1 MTCEFDL
8 FNPPKEYNYNLMNK
22 NIELDNLQN
31 PYIQVVWEDT
41 PDNFTQ
47 ERIKRVRSYFEK
59 KYKSKNVN
67 VVTKVKTLDSE
78 IQSVDISMNILD
90 ENFQKDLIS
99 KFLNNNDFSD
109 VEEQIMEFNEVVENK
124 ISSEKSDITPF
135 KKWYIN
141 KIEFSNFLSFG
152 DNQVLDFKK
161 VKGISAVESNP
172 PNFGGKTVL
181 TVDLL
186 LFLFFNTTTKTNKAE
201 EIFNR
206 FRDKNKVSVKG
217 DITIDGE
224 NYIIVREVIRKP
236 KRKGDGFTVST
247 KLDFFKKL
255 SDGSLLN
262 FTGEQRRETE
272 EFIKK
277 SIGEMND
284 FLMTILTTASNLEE
298 LIDSKPTARGQVL
311 SRFLGLD
318 SLKLKEETAKEI
330 TSNFS
335 KRMTSNL
342 YNIED
347 LKSDIQTNKDK
358 IAIENENLES
368 YDVKLKDVL
377 ERIEKGQKYRDEW
390 IQKKHTGID
399 NDLLRINP
407 NDLTLEIQGFEIK
420 IKNIKSDIKN
430 LTIVEPSEFYHEDR
444 HDDIK
449 DLLSD
454 SKVKLGTLQSKKID
468 IEDELKSFEG
478 GIECQYCGIVLAQSE
493 YNDKRKLELNEIIDN
508 IKESE
513 LLVKKY
519 SEQEKEFVDLKKQFD
534 EYEKNKLVK
543 EKYEIQLESFELK
556 KKGVEDNLKR
566 FKEQEIKVNENN
578 KIDEVLVKADLR
590 IDELNTEK
598 DGVNSDITTSKNNI
612 LKYEEK
618 IVELKKYIETIKKEE
633 EQLRIY
639 KIYLELFGKKGI
651 SKMIMRSMTP
661 VINSELQ
668 RLLMDSAEFKLEV
681 RISDKDEV
689 EFWMVD
695 NNTQIEK
702 LMSSGSGY
710 ERTIASLALRAVLSK
725 VCSLPKPNIVV
736 FDEVFG
742 KISNDNLEMVSEFFH
757 KIKSYFEKIFVITH
771 NPMVSQWSDSIVKI
785 EKTNNVS
792 KVVQ

>member
-1 MTCEFDL
+1 MNHDLKVETFD
-8 FNPPKEYNYNLMNK
+8 
-22 NIELDNLQN
+22 N

-47 ERIKRVRSYFEK
+47 ERIKRVRAYFEK
-59 KYKSKNVN
+59 KYNSKNVN
-67 VVTKVKTLDSE
+67 VVTKVKSTDDE
-78 IQSVDISMNILD
+78 IQSVDVSMNILD
-90 ENFQKDLIS
+90 ENFQKDLIT
-99 KFLNNNDFSD
+99 KYLKVHELSD
-109 VEEQIMEFNEVVENK
+109 DEKDILEFNQIVENK
-124 ISSEKSDITPF
+124 VSADKSDITPF

-141 KIEFSNFLSFG
+141 RIEFSNFLSFG
-152 DNQVLDFKK
+152 DNQVLNFDK
-161 VKGISAVESNP
+161 VKGITTVESNP

-206 FRDKNKVSVKG
+206 FRDKDKVSVKG

-224 NYIIVREVIRKP
+224 NYIIVREINRKL
-236 KRKGDGFTVST
+236 KKTGDEYTVST

-255 SDGSLLN
+255 SDGSLVN

-272 EFIKK
+272 EFIKR
-277 SIGEMND
+277 SIGDMND

-318 SLKLKEETAKEI
+318 SLKLKEEAAKEI
-330 TSNFS
+330 VSNFS

-347 LKSDIQTNKDK
+347 LKLNIETNKEK
-358 IAIENENLES
+358 ISEEENNIGI
-368 YDVKLKDVL
+368 YNNQIKDVND
-377 ERIEKGQKYRDEW
+377 RIEKGQKYRDEW
-390 IQKKHTGID
+390 LQKKHSGID
-399 NDLLRINP
+399 NDLLRVNP
-407 NDLTLEIQGFEIK
+407 NNLDLEIKSYESK
-420 IKNIKSDIKN
+420 ILNTQKDIDNLNI
-430 LTIVEPSEFYHEDR
+430 TEPSEYYHEDK
-444 HDDIK
+444 HDEVK
-449 DLLSD
+449 ELLSNE
-454 SKVKLGTLQSKKID
+454 KVKVGTLQSKKRD
-468 IEDELKSFEG
+468 IESELKSFEG

-493 YNDKRKLELNEIIDN
+493 YNEKRKKELDDINIGISHSTIMLEG
-508 IKESE
+508 
-513 LLVKKY
+513 Y
-519 SEQEKEFVDLKKQFD
+519 EKTEKSFVDLKRQFD
-534 EYEKNKLVK
+534 EYEKNKLIK
-543 EKYEIQLESFELK
+543 EKYEIQIESFELK
-556 KKGVEDNLKR
+556 KKSVEETLQR
-566 FKEQEIKVNENN
+566 FKDQEVKVNENN
-578 KIDEVLVKADLR
+578 KIDEVLIKADMRL
-590 IDELNTEK
+590 DELSREK
-598 DGVNSDITTSKNNI
+598 EMVNSNITTSKNNI
-612 LKYEEK
+612 EKYKEK
-618 IVELKKYIETIKKEE
+618 IEELNGFIEKIKEE
-633 EQLRIY
+633 EEKLRIY
-639 KIYLELFGKKGI
+639 KIYLDLFGKKGI

-681 RISDKDEV
+681 RVSEKDEV

-725 VCSLPKPNIVV
+725 ICSLPKPNIVV

-742 KISNDNLEMVSEFFH
+742 KISNDNLEMVSEFFQ

-771 NPMVSQWSDSIVKI
+771 NPMVSQWADSIVKI
-785 EKTNNVS
+785 QKNNNVS
-792 KVVQ
+792 KVIQ

>member
-1 MTCEFDL
+1 MDL
-8 FNPPKEYNYNLMNK
+8 FNQPKELNYTFMTHDLDVD
-22 NIELDNLQN
+22 NINN

-59 KYKSKNVN
+59 KYDSKNVN
-67 VVTKVKTLDSE
+67 VVTKVKVTNSE
-78 IQSVDISMNILD
+78 IQSVDVSMNILD
-90 ENFQKDLIS
+90 ENFQKDLIV
-99 KFLNNNDFSD
+99 KYLNIHDLNDD
-109 VEEQIMEFNEVVENK
+109 EKEVLEFNEVVENK
-124 ISSEKSDITPF
+124 VSSEKSDITPF

-152 DNQVLDFKK
+152 DNQVLDFSK
-161 VKGISAVESNP
+161 VKGITSVESNP
-172 PNFGGKTVL
+172 SNFGGKTIL

-186 LFLFFNTTTKTNKAE
+186 LFLFFNSTTKTNKAE
-201 EIFNR
+201 EIFNK

-224 NYIIVREVIRKP
+224 NYIIVREIIRK
-236 KRKGDGFTVST
+236 KKKSGEGFTVST

-255 SDGSLLN
+255 SDGSLVN

-272 EFIKK
+272 EFIKR

-284 FLMTILTTASNLEE
+284 FLMTILTTSSNLEE

-318 SLKLKEETAKEI
+318 SLKLKEEAAKEI
-330 TSNFS
+330 VSNFS

-342 YNIED
+342 YNIVD
-347 LKSDIQTNKDK
+347 LKSDIETNKEK
-358 IAIENENLES
+358 ISEEKHNIKL
-368 YDVKLKDVL
+368 YDSQIKDVN
-377 ERIEKGQKYRDEW
+377 ERIDKGRKYRDDW
-390 IQKKHTGID
+390 LQKKHTGID
-399 NDLLRINP
+399 RDLLRVNT
-407 NDLTLEIQGFEIK
+407 NDLQVEISNFTLKTINIQKEIDSL
-420 IKNIKSDIKN
+420 NIS
-430 LTIVEPSEFYHEDR
+430 EPTKFYEEEG
-444 HDDIK
+444 HDNAK
-449 DLLSD
+449 ELLSE
-454 SKVKLGTLQSKKID
+454 SKISLGTTESKIID
-468 IEDELKSFEG
+468 IEDELKEFEG
-478 GIECQYCGIVLAQSE
+478 GIKCQYCGITLAQSE
-493 YNDKRKLELNEIIDN
+493 YSEKRKKELKGLKIN
-508 IKESE
+508 IKTFTKE
-513 LLVKKY
+513 VKKY
-519 SEQEKEFVDLKKQFD
+519 TKEEELFVDLKRQFD
-534 EYEKNKLVK
+534 EYEKNKLIK
-543 EKYEIQLESFELK
+543 EKCEIQIETFELK
-556 KKGVEDNLKR
+556 KKGVEETLKR
-566 FKEQEIKVNENN
+566 FKEQEYKVKENN
-578 KIDEVLVKADLR
+578 KIDEMLLKADMRL
-590 IDELNTEK
+590 DELNGEK
-598 DGVNSDITTSKNNI
+598 EDVNSNITTSNNNI
-612 LKYEEK
+612 E
-618 IVELKKYIETIKKEE
+618 KYIDKIEELNSFIERIKQEE
-633 EQLRIY
+633 EQVRIY
-639 KIYLELFGKKGI
+639 KIYLDLFGKKGI
-651 SKMIMRSMTP
+651 SKMIMRSMMP

-689 EFWMVD
+689 EFLMID

-771 NPMVSQWSDSIVKI
+771 NPLVSQWSDSTVKI
-785 EKTNNVS
+785 QKTNNVS

>member
-1 MTCEFDL
+1 MDL
-8 FNPPKEYNYNLMNK
+8 FNQPKEFDYKTMSHKLKLEEMK
-22 NIELDNLQN
+22 N

-59 KYKSKNVN
+59 KYGSKNVN
-67 VVTKVKTLDSE
+67 VVTKVKTTDSE
-78 IQSVDISMNILD
+78 IQSVDVSMNILD
-90 ENFQKDLIS
+90 ENYQKELIS
-99 KFLNNNDFSD
+99 KYLELNELLDNEKEILKFND
-109 VEEQIMEFNEVVENK
+109 VVENK
-124 ISSEKSDITPF
+124 VSEEKSDVTPF

-152 DNQVLDFKK
+152 DNQVLDFNKI
-161 VKGISAVESNP
+161 KGIAVVESNP

-201 EIFNR
+201 EVFNR

-224 NYIIVREVIRKP
+224 DFIIVREVIRKP
-236 KRKGDGFTVST
+236 KRSGDGFTVST

-255 SDGSLLN
+255 SDGTLMN

-284 FLMTILTTASNLEE
+284 FLTTILTTASNLEE

-318 SLKLKEETAKEI
+318 SLKIKEDAAKEI

-342 YNIED
+342 YNVED
-347 LKSDIQTNKDK
+347 LKSDIEIN
-358 IAIENENLES
+358 NENITNEKNNITH
-368 YDVKLKDVL
+368 YETQLKDVN
-377 ERIEKGQKYRDEW
+377 ERIDKGQKYRDEW

-399 NDLLRINP
+399 NDLLRTNP
-407 NDLTLEIQGFEIK
+407 ETLESEINSFKLK
-420 IKNIKSDIKN
+420 IHNTKTEIEE
-430 LTIVEPSEFYHEDR
+430 LRLVEPTEYYKEDK
-444 HDDIK
+444 HDNIK
-449 DLLSD
+449 DLLSE
-454 SKVKLGTLQSKKID
+454 SKINVGTTELLIQD
-468 IEDELKSFEG
+468 IESELKEFDG
-478 GIECQYCGIVLAQSE
+478 GIKCQYCGITLAKSE
-493 YNDKRKLELNEIIDN
+493 YSEKKKVELEQLKKDLKVYNKQVKTYSK
-508 IKESE
+508 KEE
-513 LLVKKY
+513 V
-519 SEQEKEFVDLKKQFD
+519 FVDLKNQFD

-543 EKYEIQLESFELK
+543 EKCEIQIETFELK
-556 KKGVEDNLKR
+556 KGSIEDTLKR
-566 FKEQEIKVNENN
+566 YREQEVKVTENN
-578 KIDEVLVKADLR
+578 KIDEVLVKADMRL
-590 IDELNTEK
+590 DELNREK
-598 DGVNSDITTSKNNI
+598 DNVNSYITTSENNI
-612 LKYEEK
+612 VKYKEK
-618 IVELKKYIETIKKEE
+618 IEELKDYIQRIKEEE

-681 RISDKDEV
+681 RISEKDEV
-689 EFWMVD
+689 EFWMID

-710 ERTIASLALRAVLSK
+710 EKTIASLALRAVLSK
-725 VCSLPKPNIVV
+725 VCSLPKPNVVV

-785 EKTNNVS
+785 EKNKNVS

>member
-1 MTCEFDL
+1 MDL
-8 FNPPKEYNYNLMNK
+8 FNQPKELNYTFMTHDLDVD
-22 NIELDNLQN
+22 NINN

-59 KYKSKNVN
+59 KYDSKNVN
-67 VVTKVKTLDSE
+67 VVTKVKVTNSE
-78 IQSVDISMNILD
+78 IQSVDVSMNILD
-90 ENFQKDLIS
+90 ENFQKDLIV
-99 KFLNNNDFSD
+99 KYLNIHDLNDD
-109 VEEQIMEFNEVVENK
+109 EKEVLEFNEVVENK
-124 ISSEKSDITPF
+124 VSSEKSDITPF

-152 DNQVLDFKK
+152 DNQVLDFSK
-161 VKGISAVESNP
+161 VKGITSVESNP
-172 PNFGGKTVL
+172 SNFGGKTIL

-186 LFLFFNTTTKTNKAE
+186 LFLFFNSTTKTNKAE
-201 EIFNR
+201 EIFNK

-224 NYIIVREVIRKP
+224 NYIIVREIIRK
-236 KRKGDGFTVST
+236 KKKSGEGFTVST

-255 SDGSLLN
+255 SDGSLVN

-272 EFIKK
+272 EFIKR

-284 FLMTILTTASNLEE
+284 FLMTILTTSSNLEE

-318 SLKLKEETAKEI
+318 SLKLKEEAAKEI
-330 TSNFS
+330 VSNFS

-342 YNIED
+342 YNIVD
-347 LKSDIQTNKDK
+347 LKSDIETNKEK
-358 IAIENENLES
+358 ISEEKHNI
-368 YDVKLKDVL
+368 KLYGSQIKDVN
-377 ERIEKGQKYRDEW
+377 ERIDKGRKYRDDW
-390 IQKKHTGID
+390 LQKKHTGID
-399 NDLLRINP
+399 RDLLRANT
-407 NDLTLEIQGFEIK
+407 NDLQVEISNFTLKTINIQKEIDSL
-420 IKNIKSDIKN
+420 NIS
-430 LTIVEPSEFYHEDR
+430 EPTKFYEEEG
-444 HDDIK
+444 HDNAK
-449 DLLSD
+449 ELLSE
-454 SKVKLGTLQSKKID
+454 SKISLGTTESKIID
-468 IEDELKSFEG
+468 IEDELKEFEG
-478 GIECQYCGIVLAQSE
+478 GIKCQYCGITLAQSE
-493 YNDKRKLELNEIIDN
+493 YSEKRKKELKGLKIN
-508 IKESE
+508 IKTFTKE
-513 LLVKKY
+513 VKKY
-519 SEQEKEFVDLKKQFD
+519 TKEEELFVDLKRQFD
-534 EYEKNKLVK
+534 EYEKNKLIK
-543 EKYEIQLESFELK
+543 EKCEIQIETFELK
-556 KKGVEDNLKR
+556 KKGVEETLKR
-566 FKEQEIKVNENN
+566 FKEQEYKVKENN
-578 KIDEVLVKADLR
+578 KIDEMLLKADMRL
-590 IDELNTEK
+590 DELNGEK
-598 DGVNSDITTSKNNI
+598 EDVNSNITTSNNNI
-612 LKYEEK
+612 E
-618 IVELKKYIETIKKEE
+618 KYIDKIEELNSFIERIKQEE
-633 EQLRIY
+633 EQVRIY
-639 KIYLELFGKKGI
+639 KIYLDLFGKKGI
-651 SKMIMRSMTP
+651 SKMIMRSMMP

-689 EFWMVD
+689 EFLMID

-771 NPMVSQWSDSIVKI
+771 NPLVSQWSDSTVKI
-785 EKTNNVS
+785 QKTNNVS

>member
-1 MTCEFDL
+1 MDL
-8 FNPPKEYNYNLMNK
+8 FNQPNEFNYEYMNHDLDTEK
-22 NIELDNLQN
+22 IEN
-31 PYIQVVWEDT
+31 PYVQVVWEDT

-47 ERIKRVRSYFEK
+47 ERIKRVRAYFEK
-59 KYKSKNVN
+59 KYESKNVN
-67 VVTKVKTLDSE
+67 VVTKVKTTDNE
-78 IQSVDISMNILD
+78 IQSVDVSMNILD
-90 ENFQKDLIS
+90 ENFQKDLIV
-99 KFLNNNDFSD
+99 KYLKLNELSD
-109 VEEQIMEFNEVVENK
+109 DEEKIMEFNSIVENK
-124 ISSEKSDITPF
+124 VSEDKSDITPF

-152 DNQVLDFKK
+152 DNQVIDFNK
-161 VKGISAVESNP
+161 VKGITAVESNP
-172 PNFGGKTVL
+172 PNFGGKTIL

-224 NYIIVREVIRKP
+224 DYIIVREVIRKP
-236 KRKGDGFTVST
+236 KRSGEGFTVST

-255 SDGSLLN
+255 SDGTLMN

-284 FLMTILTTASNLEE
+284 FLMTILTTSSNLEE

-318 SLKLKEETAKEI
+318 SLKLKEEASKEI

-342 YNIED
+342 YNVQD
-347 LKSDIQTNKDK
+347 LKKDIDTNKEK
-358 IAIENENLES
+358 ILEDEKNIKD
-368 YDVKLKDVL
+368 YKLQLVDVNK
-377 ERIEKGQKYRDEW
+377 RIEKGQEYRDEW
-390 IQKKHTGID
+390 LQKKHTGID
-399 NDLLRINP
+399 QDLLRANPDTLDAEINSFK
-407 NDLTLEIQGFEIK
+407 LK
-420 IKNIKSDIKN
+420 IHNTKIDIDELK
-430 LTIVEPSEFYHEDR
+430 IVEPSDFYKEDK
-444 HDDIK
+444 HDEVK
-449 DLLSD
+449 ELLSK
-454 SKVKLGTLQSKKID
+454 SKVSLGTTESKVED
-468 IEDELKSFEG
+468 IESELKEFEG
-478 GIECQYCGIVLAQSE
+478 GIKCQYCGITLAQSE
-493 YNDKRKLELNEIIDN
+493 YSEKKKEELITL
-508 IKESE
+508 KESIKTFSKE
-513 LLVKKY
+513 VKRY
-519 SEQEKEFVDLKKQFD
+519 TKEEESFVNLKNQFD
-534 EYEKNKLVK
+534 EYEKNKLIK

-556 KKGVEDNLKR
+556 KDAIEEKLKR
-566 FKEQEIKVNENN
+566 YREQETMVNENN
-578 KIDEVLVKADLR
+578 KIDQVLIKADMRL
-590 IDELNTEK
+590 DELDVEK
-598 DGVNSDITTSKNNI
+598 QHINSGITTSNNNI
-612 LKYEEK
+612 EKYKEK
-618 IVELKKYIETIKKEE
+618 ISELKDYIERIKQEE

-639 KIYLELFGKKGI
+639 KIYLDLFGKKGI
-651 SKMIMRSMTP
+651 SKMIMRSMMP

-689 EFWMVD
+689 EFWMID

-785 EKTNNVS
+785 QKTNNVS

>member
-1 MTCEFDL
+1 MDL
-8 FNPPKEYNYNLMNK
+8 FNQPKEFNYQNMNHDLDTEK
-22 NIELDNLQN
+22 IEN

-47 ERIKRVRSYFEK
+47 ERIKRVRAYFEK
-59 KYKSKNVN
+59 KYGSKNVN
-67 VVTKVKTLDSE
+67 VVTKVKTTDDE
-78 IQSVDISMNILD
+78 IQSVDVSMNILD

-99 KFLNNNDFSD
+99 KYLKLNEFSD
-109 VEEQIMEFNEVVENK
+109 DEDKIMEFNSIVENK
-124 ISSEKSDITPF
+124 VSEDKADITPF

-152 DNQVLDFKK
+152 DNQVLDFNK
-161 VKGISAVESNP
+161 VKGITAVESNP
-172 PNFGGKTVL
+172 PNFGGKTIL

-224 NYIIVREVIRKP
+224 DYIIVREVIRKP
-236 KRKGDGFTVST
+236 KRSGDGFTVST

-255 SDGSLLN
+255 ADGTMMN

-284 FLMTILTTASNLEE
+284 FLMTILTTSSNLEE

-318 SLKLKEETAKEI
+318 SLKLKEEAAKEI
-330 TSNFS
+330 VSNFS

-342 YNIED
+342 YNVHD
-347 LKSDIQTNKDK
+347 LKSDIETNKEK
-358 IAIENENLES
+358 ISEEEKNITSYNEQI
-368 YDVKLKDVL
+368 KDVN
-377 ERIEKGQKYRDEW
+377 ERIDKGQKYRDEW
-390 IQKKHTGID
+390 LQKKHTGID
-399 NDLLRINP
+399 NDLLRTNP
-407 NDLTLEIQGFEIK
+407 DTLEAEINSYKLK
-420 IKNIKSDIKN
+420 IHNTKSDIDE
-430 LTIVEPSEFYHEDR
+430 LRIVEPSEFYKENE
-444 HDDIK
+444 HDKVK
-449 DLLSD
+449 DLLSESKISLGTTE
-454 SKVKLGTLQSKKID
+454 SKVED
-468 IEDELKSFEG
+468 IESELKEFEG
-478 GIECQYCGIVLAQSE
+478 GIKCQYCGITLAQSE
-493 YNDKRKLELNEIIDN
+493 YSEKKKKELITL
-508 IKESE
+508 KESIKSLTKE
-513 LLVKKY
+513 VKKY
-519 SEQEKEFVDLKKQFD
+519 TKEEESFVDLKNQFD
-534 EYEKNKLVK
+534 KYEKNKLVK
-543 EKYEIQLESFELK
+543 EKYEIQLESFEI
-556 KKGVEDNLKR
+556 KKGQVEDNLSR
-566 FKEQEIKVNENN
+566 FREQEVKVKENN
-578 KIDEVLVKADLR
+578 KIDEMLVKADVRL
-590 IDELNTEK
+590 DELNREK
-598 DGVNSDITTSKNNI
+598 DTINSNITTSKNNI
-612 LKYEEK
+612 DKYKEK
-618 IVELKKYIETIKKEE
+618 IVELKDYIERIKQEE

-689 EFWMVD
+689 EFWMID

-725 VCSLPKPNIVV
+725 VCSLPKPNVVV

-785 EKTNNVS
+785 QKTNNVS

>member
-1 MTCEFDL
+1 MDL
-8 FNPPKEYNYNLMNK
+8 FNQPKEFNYRFMNHDLD
-22 NIELDNLQN
+22 IEKIEN
-31 PYIQVVWEDT
+31 PYVQVVWEDT
-41 PDNFTQ
+41 PENFTQ
-47 ERIKRVRSYFEK
+47 ERIKRVRAYFEK
-59 KYKSKNVN
+59 KYGSKNVN
-67 VVTKVKTLDSE
+67 VVTKVKTTETE
-78 IQSVDISMNILD
+78 IQSVDVSMNILD

-99 KFLNNNDFSD
+99 KYLKSNELSD
-109 VEEQIMEFNEVVENK
+109 VEDNIMEFNEVVENK
-124 ISSEKSDITPF
+124 ISADKSDITPF

-152 DNQVLDFKK
+152 DNQVLDFNK
-161 VKGISAVESNP
+161 VKGITAVESNP

-224 NYIIVREVIRKP
+224 DYIIVREVVRKP
-236 KRKGDGFTVST
+236 KRSGDGFTVST

-255 SDGSLLN
+255 ADGTLLN

-272 EFIKK
+272 EFIKN

-318 SLKLKEETAKEI
+318 SLKMKEEAAKEI
-330 TSNFS
+330 VSNFS

-342 YNIED
+342 YDVET
-347 LKSDIQTNKDK
+347 LKSNIQDNNEK
-358 IAIENENLES
+358 IKSEKENLTI
-368 YDVKLKDVL
+368 YDGQLADVIK
-377 ERIEKGQKYRDEW
+377 RIEKGQEYRDEW
-390 IQKKHTGID
+390 LQKKHSGID
-399 NDLLRINP
+399 KDLMRLNSDNIIQEINDY
-407 NDLTLEIQGFEIK
+407 DLKIGSVKED
-420 IKNIKSDIKN
+420 IKNIN
-430 LTIVEPSEFYHEDR
+430 VVEPSKFYEEDE
-444 HDDIK
+444 HDSVK
-449 DLLSD
+449 ELLSEQ
-454 SKVKLGTLQSKKID
+454 KIKLGTLTSKKRD
-468 IEDELKSFEG
+468 ITEELKSFDG

-493 YNDKRKLELNEIIDN
+493 YSDKRKKELDEIVNGI
-508 IKESE
+508 SE
-513 LLVKKY
+513 TTIQVDSLI
-519 SEQEKEFVDLKKQFD
+519 EKEQSFVDLKKEFD
-534 EYEKNKLVK
+534 QYEKNKLIK
-543 EKYEIQLESFELK
+543 EKYEIQLESLELK
-556 KKGVEDNLKR
+556 KRGVEDTLKR
-566 FKEQEIKVNENN
+566 FKEQEAKVNENN
-578 KIDEVLVKADLR
+578 KIDQVLVKADLR
-590 IDELNTEK
+590 LEELDREK
-598 DGVNSDITTSKNNI
+598 QQVNSNITTSKNNI
-612 LKYEEK
+612 DKYEEK
-618 IVELKKYIETIKKEE
+618 IVELKDYIDRIKKEE

-681 RISDKDEV
+681 RISEKDEV

-725 VCSLPKPNIVV
+725 VCSLPKPNITIY
-736 FDEVFG
+736 DEVFG
-742 KISNDNLEMVSEFFH
+742 KISNDNLEKVGEFFN
-757 KIKSYFEKIFVITH
+757 KSKEFFDKTIIISH
-771 NPMVSQWSDSIVKI
+771 NPLISQWSNSIVSIQK
-785 EKTNNVS
+785 ENNVS
-792 KVVQ
+792 KVIQK

>member
-1 MTCEFDL
+1 MDL
-8 FNPPKEYNYNLMNK
+8 FNQPKELNYDYMNHDLK
-22 NIELDNLQN
+22 VETFEN

-47 ERIKRVRSYFEK
+47 ERIKRVRAYFEK
-59 KYKSKNVN
+59 KYGSKNVN
-67 VVTKVKTLDSE
+67 VVTKVKSTEDE
-78 IQSVDISMNILD
+78 VQSVDVSMNILD
-90 ENFQKDLIS
+90 ENFQKDLITKYLKVHELS
-99 KFLNNNDFSD
+99 EDEKEIL
-109 VEEQIMEFNEVVENK
+109 EFNDVVENK
-124 ISSEKSDITPF
+124 VSAEKSDITPF

-152 DNQVLDFKK
+152 DNQVLDFNK
-161 VKGISAVESNP
+161 VKGITAVESNP

-186 LFLFFNTTTKTNKAE
+186 LFLFFNTTTKTSKAE

-236 KRKGDGFTVST
+236 KRSGDEFTVST

-255 SDGSLLN
+255 VDGSLVN

-272 EFIKK
+272 EFIKR

-318 SLKLKEETAKEI
+318 SLKLKEEAAKEI
-330 TSNFS
+330 VSNFS

-347 LKSDIQTNKDK
+347 LKSDIETNKEK
-358 IAIENENLES
+358 ISEEDNNIKTYN
-368 YDVKLKDVL
+368 DQIKDVND
-377 ERIEKGQKYRDEW
+377 RIEKGQNYRDEW
-390 IQKKHTGID
+390 LQKKHTGID
-399 NDLLRINP
+399 KDLLRVNP
-407 NDLTLEIQGFEIK
+407 NDLDLEIKNFESK
-420 IKNIKSDIKN
+420 IINTQKDIDNLNI
-430 LTIVEPSEFYHEDR
+430 TEPSKFYEEDK
-444 HDDIK
+444 HDGIK
-449 DLLSD
+449 ELLSE
-454 SKVKLGTLQSKKID
+454 SKINFGTTESKIND
-468 IEDELKSFEG
+468 IEEELKEFDG
-478 GIECQYCGIVLAQSE
+478 GIKCQYCGITLAQSE
-493 YNDKRKLELNEIIDN
+493 YSEKKKKELVTL
-508 IKESE
+508 KENLKTYE
-513 LLVKKY
+513 KEVKKY
-519 SEQEKEFVDLKKQFD
+519 IKEESKFVDLKNQFD

-543 EKYEIQLESFELK
+543 EKYEIQVESFELK
-556 KKGVEDNLKR
+556 KKGVEETLKR
-566 FKEQEIKVNENN
+566 FKEQEVKVKENN
-578 KIDEVLVKADLR
+578 KIDEVLLKADMRL
-590 IDELNTEK
+590 DELTNEK
-598 DGVNSDITTSKNNI
+598 ESVNSNITTSKNNI
-612 LKYEEK
+612 DKYKDKIEELNNF
-618 IVELKKYIETIKKEE
+618 IDRIKEE
-633 EQLRIY
+633 EEKLRIY
-639 KIYLELFGKKGI
+639 KIYLDLFGKKGI

-681 RISDKDEV
+681 RISEKDEV

-785 EKTNNVS
+785 QKNNNVS

>member
-1 MTCEFDL
+1 MDL
-8 FNPPKEYNYNLMNK
+8 FNQPIEFDYVNMNHDLK
-22 NIELDNLQN
+22 VDEIKN

-59 KYKSKNVN
+59 KYGSKNVN
-67 VVTKVKTLDSE
+67 VVTKVKSSNEE
-78 IQSVDISMNILD
+78 IQSVDVSMNILD
-90 ENFQKDLIS
+90 ENFQKDLIT
-99 KFLNNNDFSD
+99 KFLKVHELLGD
-109 VEEQIMEFNEVVENK
+109 EKEILEFNDIVENK
-124 ISSEKSDITPF
+124 VSADKSDITPF

-141 KIEFSNFLSFG
+141 RIEFSNFLSFG
-152 DNQVLDFKK
+152 DNQIIDFNK
-161 VKGISAVESNP
+161 VNGITAVESNP

-236 KRKGDGFTVST
+236 KRNGDGFTVST

-255 SDGSLLN
+255 VDGSLVN

-272 EFIKK
+272 EFIKR

-284 FLMTILTTASNLEE
+284 FLMTILTTSSNLEE

-318 SLKLKEETAKEI
+318 SLKLKEEAAKEI
-330 TSNFS
+330 VSNFN

-347 LKSDIQTNKDK
+347 LKSDIEINKEK
-358 IAIENENLES
+358 ISEEKVNIKT
-368 YDVKLKDVL
+368 YDNQIKDVN
-377 ERIEKGQKYRDEW
+377 ERIDKGQKYRDEW

-399 NDLLRINP
+399 KDLLRVNP
-407 NDLTLEIQGFEIK
+407 NDLDL
-420 IKNIKSDIKN
+420 DIKN
-430 LTIVEPSEFYHEDR
+430 YESKVTKTQKDIYELNITEPPKGYEEDKHDGVKELLLMSEISFGTTESK
-444 HDDIK
+444 IK
-449 DLLSD
+449 D
-454 SKVKLGTLQSKKID
+454 
-468 IEDELKSFEG
+468 IEGELKEFEG
-478 GIECQYCGIVLAQSE
+478 GIKCQYCGITLAQSE
-493 YNDKRKLELNEIIDN
+493 YSENKKLELIEL
-508 IKESE
+508 KEYLKKCVKE
-513 LLVKKY
+513 VKKY
-519 SEQEKEFVDLKKQFD
+519 TKEEKIFVDLKNQFD
-534 EYEKNKLVK
+534 VYEKNKLVK
-543 EKYEIQLESFELK
+543 EKCEIQIESFELK
-556 KKGVEDNLKR
+556 KKGVEDILNR
-566 FKEQEIKVNENN
+566 FREQEVKVKDNN
-578 KIDEVLVKADLR
+578 KIDEVLLKADMRL
-590 IDELNTEK
+590 DELTNEK
-598 DGVNSDITTSKNNI
+598 EEVNSNITTSNNNI
-612 LKYEEK
+612 NKYKDKIEELNGF
-618 IVELKKYIETIKKEE
+618 ITRIKEE
-633 EQLRIY
+633 EEKLRVY

-651 SKMIMRSMTP
+651 TKMIMRSMTP

-681 RISDKDEV
+681 RISEKDEV

-742 KISNDNLEMVSEFFH
+742 KISNDNLDMVSEFFH

-785 EKTNNVS
+785 EKTKNVS

>member
-1 MTCEFDL
+1 MDL
-8 FNPPKEYNYNLMNK
+8 FNQPNEFNYEYMNHDLNVDK
-22 NIELDNLQN
+22 FEN

-47 ERIKRVRSYFEK
+47 ERIKRVRAYFEK
-59 KYKSKNVN
+59 KYNSKNVN
-67 VVTKVKTLDSE
+67 VVTKVKVSDDE
-78 IQSVDISMNILD
+78 VQSIDVSMNILD
-90 ENFQKDLIS
+90 ENYQKDLIT
-99 KFLNNNDFSD
+99 KYLKIHELSD
-109 VEEQIMEFNEVVENK
+109 DEKDILEFNEVVENK
-124 ISSEKSDITPF
+124 VSADKSDITPF

-152 DNQVLDFKK
+152 DNQVLDFDK
-161 VKGISAVESNP
+161 VKGITAVESNP

-206 FRDKNKVSVKG
+206 FRDKDKVSVKG

-224 NYIIVREVIRKP
+224 NYIIVREVVRKP
-236 KRKGDGFTVST
+236 KRTGDGFTVST

-255 SDGSLLN
+255 ADGSLVN

-272 EFIKK
+272 EFIKR

-284 FLMTILTTASNLEE
+284 FLMTILTTANNLEE
-298 LIDSKPTARGQVL
+298 LIESKPTARGQVL

-318 SLKLKEETAKEI
+318 SLKLKEEAAKEI
-330 TSNFS
+330 VSNFS

-347 LKSDIQTNKDK
+347 LKSNIETNKEK
-358 IAIENENLES
+358 ISEEENNIIT
-368 YDVKLKDVL
+368 YNNQIKDVND
-377 ERIEKGQKYRDEW
+377 RIEKGQKYRDEW
-390 IQKKHTGID
+390 LQKKHSGID
-399 NDLLRINP
+399 NDLLRVNP
-407 NDLTLEIQGFEIK
+407 NNLDLEIKSYESK
-420 IKNIKSDIKN
+420 ILNTQKDIDNLNIM
-430 LTIVEPSEFYHEDR
+430 EPSEYYHEDK
-444 HDDIK
+444 HDEVK
-449 DLLSD
+449 EFLSNE
-454 SKVKLGTLQSKKID
+454 KVKIGTLQSKKRD
-468 IEDELKSFEG
+468 IESELKSFEG

-493 YNDKRKLELNEIIDN
+493 YNEKRKRELDDINIGISHSSILLEG
-508 IKESE
+508 
-513 LLVKKY
+513 Y
-519 SEQEKEFVDLKKQFD
+519 EKTEKSFVDLKRQFD
-534 EYEKNKLVK
+534 EYEKNKLIK
-543 EKYEIQLESFELK
+543 EKYEIQIESFELK
-556 KKGVEDNLKR
+556 KKSVEETLQR
-566 FKEQEIKVNENN
+566 FKDQEVKVNENN
-578 KIDEVLVKADLR
+578 KIDEVLMKADMRL
-590 IDELNTEK
+590 DELSREK
-598 DGVNSDITTSKNNI
+598 EMVNSNITTSKNNI
-612 LKYEEK
+612 EKYKEKIEELNGFIKTIREEEEK
-618 IVELKKYIETIKKEE
+618 
-633 EQLRIY
+633 LRIY
-639 KIYLELFGKKGI
+639 KIYLDLFGKKGI
-651 SKMIMRSMTP
+651 SKMIMRGMTP

-681 RISDKDEV
+681 RISEKDEV

-785 EKTNNVS
+785 QKSNNVS
-792 KVVQ
+792 KVIQ